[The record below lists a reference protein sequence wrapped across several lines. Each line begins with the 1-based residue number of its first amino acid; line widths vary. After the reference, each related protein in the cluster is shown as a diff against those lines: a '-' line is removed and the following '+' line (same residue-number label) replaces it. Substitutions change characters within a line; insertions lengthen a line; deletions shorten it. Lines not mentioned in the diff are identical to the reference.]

1 MSRSEH
7 EKWNHTTVFT
17 FFFSILT
24 EILQDHRALGTS
36 GKKKKK
42 KKKTPANAGD
52 TRDVG
57 LIPGSEDPLEEDM
70 ATHSSIFAWRIS
82 QTEEPGRLQSIGS
95 QRVEHD

>member
-1 MSRSEH
+1 MGHMTQIPPARTRGKGPIREHKQCAIWVEMSRSEH

-42 KKKTPANAGD
+42 KKKKK
-52 TRDVG
+52 
-57 LIPGSEDPLEEDM
+57 
-70 ATHSSIFAWRIS
+70 THLPI
-82 QTEEPGRLQSIGS
+82 QET
-95 QRVEHD
+95 